1 MQDISDEERV
11 NLGSRAAELLSN
23 QTFLRALQDIEE
35 FCVKAFLTSRY
46 DDEKTRQAAYYQAS
60 SIQQVKD
67 LLTSWVSVRDQIIS
81 SNDESVED

>member
-35 FCVKAFLTSRY
+35 SCVKAFLTSRY

-67 LLTSWVSVRDQIIS
+67 LLTSRVSVRDQIIS